1 MFNRQRAKN
10 NSKITT
16 KIFRTYRKQIIN
28 IFLLIIITLTF
39 LTLTTTCI
47 SSSQTQGEELY
58 EQALNLEEQNSF
70 SQAAILY
77 EQAFPVLLEE
87 NNLELA
93 NKCRESLQ
101 RLLIFQMVYPYTI
114 DQLEEVIRQTF
125 PQATAEQIERWITS
139 KEIEHYTWD
148 GEEYY
153 FSDGIQN
160 LKFRN
165 IELIQADEAAEQEY
179 HNLVL
184 KVNNIAQEQPVHSW
198 QQYQKPATYRG
209 IHAITIPRDKLPETG
224 TYRLWLPIPINT
236 GPQTQITIESITPDK
251 WVKQPPSINEE
262 IGLLYMEIPMEELS
276 EDLAIQVSVTF
287 NHYEQRFSVNPANIG
302 EYDKD
307 SALYQKYTRSY
318 GNTEIT
324 PDIEE
329 MAKTIVGDEKN
340 PYFAARKIYDY
351 IVTQVD
357 YAFMPHLIF
366 WPRSSLTETDY
377 VHINQRGDCG
387 AQSMYF
393 SAMCRSL
400 GIPARTTG
408 GWQLFKDEFSGH
420 FWAEFYLPNYGWIPV
435 DTSAAQLAYYPKNLT
450 AQQRQIFIDY
460 YFGNQDS
467 MRCVVQNDTDLPL
480 IPAAHGII
488 LLPMAIQVPA
498 VEYSELTLDLPDEL
512 FLEYYTIQCEKIN
525 P

>member
-1 MFNRQRAKN
+1 MGN
-10 NSKITT
+10 N
-16 KIFRTYRKQIIN
+16 
-28 IFLLIIITLTF
+28 
-39 LTLTTTCI
+39 
-47 SSSQTQGEELY
+47 QTQGEDLY
-58 EQALNLEEQNSF
+58 QQALNLEKQESF
-70 SQAAILY
+70 SQAISLY

-87 NNLELA
+87 ENLELA
-93 NKCRESLQ
+93 TKCSESLQ
-101 RLLIFQMVYPYTI
+101 RLMIFQSVYPYTI

-125 PQATAEQIERWITS
+125 PHATVEQIENWITS
-139 KEIEHYTWD
+139 KEIEHYIWD
-148 GEEYY
+148 GEEHY

-160 LKFRN
+160 LKFRY
-165 IELIQADEAAEQEY
+165 IELIQSDEAAEQEY
-179 HNLVL
+179 YNLVL
-184 KVNNIAQEQPVHSW
+184 KVNKIAMEQPLHPW

-236 GPQTQITIESITPDK
+236 GPQTQVTIESITPEK
-251 WVKQPPSINEE
+251 WIKQPPSINEE

-276 EDLAIQVSVTF
+276 GDLEIQVSFTF

-324 PDIEE
+324 PDIRK
-329 MAKTIVGDEKN
+329 MAETIVGDETN

-351 IVTQVD
+351 IVTQVG

-366 WPRSSLTETDY
+366 WPRSSLTESDY

-420 FWAEFYLPNYGWIPV
+420 FWAEIYLPNYGWIPV
-435 DTSAAQLAYYPKNLT
+435 DTSAAQLAYYPKDLT
-450 AQQRQIFIDY
+450 DQQRQIFIDY

-467 MRCVVQNDTDLPL
+467 MRCVVQNDTDVPL
-480 IPAAHGII
+480 IPQAHGII

-498 VEYSELTLDLPDEL
+498 VEYSIPAIDFPDEI

-525 P
+525 YPKEGESKS

>member
-1 MFNRQRAKN
+1 MFNRRYIRNKLAGTIKVFKFN
-10 NSKITT
+10 
-16 KIFRTYRKQIIN
+16 KQHTIN
-28 IFLLIIITLTF
+28 IFLLVIITLIF
-39 LTLTTTCI
+39 LTAYCMGNN
-47 SSSQTQGEELY
+47 QTQGKELYQQALKLEEQNNFSQAVSLY
-58 EQALNLEEQNSF
+58 EQAYSN
-70 SQAAILY
+70 
-77 EQAFPVLLEE
+77 LLEE
-87 NNLELA
+87 ENLELA
-93 NKCRESLQ
+93 TKCSESLQ
-101 RLLIFQMVYPYTI
+101 RLMIFQAVYPYTI
-114 DQLEEVIRQTF
+114 DQLEEVIRHTF
-125 PQATAEQIERWITS
+125 PQATAEQIENWVNS
-139 KEIEHYTWD
+139 KEIEHYIWD

-160 LKFRN
+160 LKFRY
-165 IELIQADEAAEQEY
+165 IELIQSDEAAEQEY

-184 KVNNIAQEQPVHSW
+184 KVNKIAQEQPIHPW
-198 QQYQKPATYRG
+198 QQYQKPAAYRG

-236 GPQTQITIESITPDK
+236 GPQNQVIIESITPDK
-251 WVKQPPSINEE
+251 WVKQPPSIDQE

-276 EDLAIQVSVTF
+276 EDFTIQASFTF

-324 PDIEE
+324 PDIKK
-329 MAKTIVGDEKN
+329 MAETIVGDETN

-366 WPRSSLTETDY
+366 LPRSSLTETDY

-435 DTSAAQLAYYPKNLT
+435 DTSAAQLAYYPKDLT
-450 AQQRQIFIDY
+450 DQQRQIFIDY

-467 MRCVVQNDTDLPL
+467 MRCVVQNDTDVPL
-480 IPAAHGII
+480 IPAAHGMI

-498 VEYSELTLDLPDEL
+498 VEYSISTHEMPDEI
-512 FLEYYTIQCEKIN
+512 FLENWIFQCEKIN
-525 P
+525 Q

>member
-1 MFNRQRAKN
+1 MSNRKCAN
-10 NSKITT
+10 NSSKITT
-16 KIFRTYRKQIIN
+16 KMFRTYRKQLIN
-28 IFLLIIITLTF
+28 IFLLVIIALTF
-39 LTLTTTCI
+39 LTTTCI
-47 SSSQTQGEELY
+47 SSNQTQGEELY
-58 EQALNLEEQNSF
+58 KQSLKLEEQNNF
-70 SQAAILY
+70 SQAISLY
-77 EQAFPVLLEE
+77 EQAYSALLEE
-87 NNLELA
+87 ENLELA
-93 NKCRESLQ
+93 TKCSESLQ
-101 RLLIFQMVYPYTI
+101 RLMIFQVVYPYTI

-125 PQATAEQIERWITS
+125 PQSTAEQIENWVNS
-139 KEIEHYTWD
+139 KEIEHYIWD

-160 LKFRN
+160 LKFRY
-165 IELIQADEAAEQEY
+165 IELIQSDEAAEQEY
-179 HNLVL
+179 NNLVL
-184 KVNNIAQEQPVHSW
+184 KVNKIALEQPDHPW
-198 QQYQKPATYRG
+198 QQYQKPAAYRG
-209 IHAITIPRDKLPETG
+209 IHTITIPRDKLPETG
-224 TYRLWLPIPINT
+224 TYRLWLPMPINT
-236 GPQTQITIESITPDK
+236 GPQTQVTIESITPEK
-251 WVKQPPSINEE
+251 WVNQPPSINEE

-276 EDLAIQVSVTF
+276 EDLEIQVSFTF

-302 EYDKD
+302 DYDKD

-324 PDIEE
+324 PDIQET
-329 MAKTIVGDEKN
+329 AQTIVGDETN
-340 PYFAARKIYDY
+340 PYLAARKLYDY

-366 WPRSSLTETDY
+366 WPRSSLTEADY
-377 VHINQRGDCG
+377 VHKNQRGDCG

-435 DTSAAQLAYYPKNLT
+435 DTSAAQLAYYPKDLT
-450 AQQRQIFIDY
+450 DQQRQIFIDY

-467 MRCVVQNDTDLPL
+467 MRCVVQNDTDVPL

-498 VEYSELTLDLPDEL
+498 VEYSIPAIDLPDEV
-512 FLEYYTIQCEKIN
+512 FLEYYTIECEKIN

>member
-1 MFNRQRAKN
+1 MLNRQHAKN

-16 KIFRTYRKQIIN
+16 NVFRAYRQKVIN
-28 IFLLIIITLTF
+28 IFLLLIIALTF
-39 LTLTTTCI
+39 LTTTCI

-58 EQALNLEEQNSF
+58 QQALILEEQNSF
-70 SQAAILY
+70 SQAVSLY
-77 EQAFPVLLEE
+77 EQAFSALLEE
-87 NNLELA
+87 KNLELA

-101 RLLIFQMVYPYTI
+101 RILIFQMVYPYTA
-114 DQLEEVIRQTF
+114 DQLEEVILQTF
-125 PQATAEQIERWITS
+125 PHATAEQIESWITS
-139 KEIEHYTWD
+139 KEIEHLIWD
-148 GEEYY
+148 DKERY

-160 LKFRN
+160 LKFRY
-165 IELIQADEAAEQEY
+165 IELIQSDEATEQEY

-184 KVNNIAQEQPVHSW
+184 KLNNIAQEHPVYQW

-209 IHAITIPRDKLPETG
+209 IHTITIPRHKLPETG
-224 TYRLWLPIPINT
+224 IYRLWLPIPINT
-236 GPQTQITIESITPDK
+236 GPQTQVTIESITPDK
-251 WVKQPPSINEE
+251 WIKQPPSINEE

-276 EDLAIQVSVTF
+276 EDLSIQVSFTF
-287 NHYEQRFSVNPANIG
+287 NHYEQRFSVKPSNIG

-329 MAKTIVGDEKN
+329 MAKTIVGDETN

-366 WPRSSLTETDY
+366 WPRSSLTESDY

-408 GWQLFKDEFSGH
+408 GWQLFNDEFSGH

-435 DTSAAQLAYYPKNLT
+435 DTSVAQLAYYPKDLT
-450 AQQRQIFIDY
+450 AQQRQLFIDY

-480 IPAAHGII
+480 IPAAQGII

-498 VEYSELTLDLPDEL
+498 VEYSTPAVDLPDGL
-512 FLEYYTIQCEKIN
+512 FMEYHTIQCEKIN